1 MSAFTKYE
9 IVRNGVATDVSDAVE
24 WLRGGDDGFGLPD
37 IEPLVEVGPNQ
48 DGSTDKGF
56 RLKSRVINL
65 ALNGFPAARGAE
77 YWDFRERWLKLVKP
91 TDVRTVLRVTA
102 GSWVREIVVK
112 TIGGSKLAR
121 KQGQGLVVSD
131 GVQLMAHD
139 PTWYDPAGVAL
150 SFAGGAGGTGT
161 PVPLIVPMTVG
172 ASDVNVSVPH
182 GYQGTW
188 RAFPVVRITGPVTN
202 AVVLNTTTGMKLH
215 DRHEAGF
222 HRVHDPGRGVDRG
235 RLCLRQKDSGG
246 SGRCKPDLA
255 ADQRQRPGW
264 VRHSDLVGFA
274 FEADPE
280 APDGINV
287 IQVTGSAASAA
298 TKIDIT
304 YLNRYIGI

>member
-202 AVVLNTTTGMKLH
+202 AVVLNTTTGMKL
-215 DRHEAGF
+215 DFTGYTIPAGEWIE
-222 HRVHDPGRGVDRG
+222 VDCAYDKKTVVDQAG
-235 RLCLRQKDSGG
+235 ANQISRLTSD
-246 SGRCKPDLA
+246 
-255 ADQRQRPGW
+255 
-264 VRHSDLVGFA
+264 SDLVGFA